1 MARPV
6 PRLEDLQKS
15 VDSLLGILKEES
27 DALAGDDLRQLA
39 SVSDQKRAMLES
51 LIEFAEGELKSA
63 HEGSPDWENF
73 VESLSECKRRN
84 MINGASMTAM
94 AQSRQEALRVLYGQ
108 EGGSED
114 YGSDGQLNQ
123 PPPSR
128 NLGKV

>member
-6 PRLEDLQKS
+6 PNLEDLQQS
-15 VDSLLGILKEES
+15 VDNLLGILKQES

-51 LIEFAEGELKSA
+51 LLEFAEGELKNA
-63 HEGSPDWENF
+63 HQDSLAWETF

-108 EGGSED
+108 DGRGDD